1 MRHVLRAAVVANA
14 LAGNPAVADQ
24 ETVAGAYVFGHEVR
38 SFQPCGSSAVYWAR
52 PLSPEIGQRLRA
64 RHGELSDEPYARIYV
79 VLTGRPSD
87 EQPVGFAASYDGYF
101 DITGIVE
108 AARPIPGGC
117 ALD

>member
-1 MRHVLRAAVVANA
+1 MRHMLRAAVVVHGM
-14 LAGNPAVADQ
+14 AGYAAAAGE
-24 ETVAGAYVFGHEVR
+24 ETVAGAYAFGHEVR

-64 RHGELSDEPYARIYV
+64 RHGELSEEPYARVYV

-87 EQPVGFAASYDGYF
+87 QPPTGFAASYDGYF

-108 AARPIPGGC
+108 TARRIPGAC